1 MKELINKHAQKLK
14 FGLVGIANTALDFAI
29 LFLLVNFGLDRIPAN
44 YISTGI
50 SFIFSFFVN
59 RSFTFKSKSGNVK
72 KQFAL
77 FLVITMF
84 GLWVLQPIV
93 IAAVSEALEPAG
105 LASAVTLF
113 VAKLL
118 ATVVSLVWNYVMYA
132 RFVFKQPA
140 VKPESQEK

>member
-59 RSFTFKSKSGNVK
+59 RSFTFKSKNGNVK

-113 VAKLL
+113 LAKLL
-118 ATVVSLVWNYVMYA
+118 ATVVSLVWNYIMYA
-132 RFVFKQPA
+132 RFVFKQPV